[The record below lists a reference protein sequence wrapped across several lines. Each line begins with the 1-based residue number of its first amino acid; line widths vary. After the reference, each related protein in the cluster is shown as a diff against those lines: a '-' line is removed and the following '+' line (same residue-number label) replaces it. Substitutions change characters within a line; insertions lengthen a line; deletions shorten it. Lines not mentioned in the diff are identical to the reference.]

1 MGLSS
6 ILNIATSG
14 LGITQASLD
23 VVARNIANSD
33 TPGYSAK
40 TLAQEN
46 IISGNLSL
54 GVRELDVRRTVDQF
68 IQAQLRLESAALGD
82 VEVRND
88 FLTQIDQLFG
98 SPGGPNGLDTI
109 LNQFVQ
115 SLQEL
120 TASSDNFSVRA
131 QVVSDAQLM
140 AQQLRQLSAD
150 VQVMRQLAEDSLADA
165 IEEVNE
171 ALSQLETI
179 NQTLGSHGAGQ
190 APPADLLDERDKFI
204 DQIAQHLD
212 IRIDEDTNGIVS
224 IFTRSGNTLLEGQA
238 IQLNFDHR
246 ANITAQAL
254 YSDVPADRG
263 VGTVTLS
270 AANGFS
276 IDLIRNGILDSGRI
290 GGLIEMR
297 DQTLVELQAQLDELA
312 HSLAT
317 SMSSKTVASTAAPA
331 GPPDGFDIDTAGLL
345 SGNSITVNYTQG
357 GTPQTLTI
365 IRVEDPSELP
375 LSNDVSANPNDTV
388 IGVSFSG
395 GAGAAATALNTALAS
410 AGIALTASNPAGT
423 TLRIVDDG
431 VAGTSDVNGLSAT
444 VTSTSVQDDG
454 SQLPLFV
461 DSGQGSLPYSGNL
474 DFGGQKT
481 GFASRIAVNALVV
494 QDNELLV
501 RYATSPQTP
510 LGDATRPLELLDRL
524 SNIAFDFSP
533 ASGIGST
540 QSPFSGSL
548 VSYAQRIISFQT
560 GRADQAAREMAAQDV
575 VVTALRERFSDSTKV
590 DINHEL
596 TQLIELQNSFAA
608 NARII
613 QVADELFDV
622 LFTSL

>member
-14 LGITQASLD
+14 LGITQANLD

-120 TASSDNFSVRA
+120 TTTPDGFSTRA
-131 QVVSDAQLM
+131 AVVSDAQLM

-150 VQVMRQLAEDSLADA
+150 VQAMRQLAEDSLAVA
-165 IEEVNE
+165 IDEVNG

-179 NQTLGSHGAGQ
+179 NQTLSSQGVGQ
-190 APPADLLDERDKFI
+190 APSADLLDERDKLI
-204 DQIAQHLD
+204 DQISQHLD
-212 IRIDEDTNGIVS
+212 LRIDEDSNGTVS
-224 IFTRSGNTLLEGQA
+224 IFTRNGNALLEGQA
-238 IQLNFDHR
+238 VQLNFDR
-246 ANITAQAL
+246 RDNITAQSL
-254 YSDVPADRG
+254 YSDVPADSG
-263 VGTVTLS
+263 VGTVTLT
-270 AANGFS
+270 AGGYS
-276 IDLIRNGILDSGRI
+276 IDLIRNGIVDSGRI
-290 GGLIEMR
+290 GSLIEMR

-345 SGNSITVNYTQG
+345 SGNSITVSYTQG
-357 GTPQTLTI
+357 GTPGTLTI
-365 IRVEDPSELP
+365 IRVEDASELP
-375 LSNDVSANPNDTV
+375 LTNDVTPNPNDNV
-388 IGVSFSG
+388 VGISFSG
-395 GAGAAATALNTALAS
+395 GVGAAATALNTAL
-410 AGIALTASNPAGT
+410 GGLGLALTASNPAGT

-431 VAGTSDVNGLSAT
+431 GAGTSDVNAMSAM
-444 VTSTSVQDDG
+444 VTATALQDDG

-461 DSGQGSLPYSGNL
+461 DSGQGAAPYTGSL
-474 DFGGQKT
+474 DFGGQKL
-481 GFASRIAVNALVV
+481 GFASRISVNTLVA

-501 RYATSPQTP
+501 RYASSPQTP
-510 LGDATRPLELLDRL
+510 LGDATRPLDLLDRL
-524 SNIAFDFSP
+524 TGQSLDFSP
-533 ASGIGST
+533 SSGVGSV
-540 QSPFSGSL
+540 QSIFSGT
-548 VSYAQRIISFQT
+548 VVDFTQRIISLQT
-560 GRADQAAREMAAQDV
+560 GLANKATREMAAQDV
-575 VVTALRERFSDSTKV
+575 VVTALRERFNADTGV
-590 DINHEL
+590 DINQEL

-622 LFTSL
+622 MFRSF

>member
-1 MGLSS
+1 MGLSN
-6 ILNIATSG
+6 ILNIAATG
-14 LGITQASLD
+14 LSTTQSSLE
-23 VVARNIANSD
+23 VVARNIANAD
-33 TPGYSAK
+33 TPGYTSK
-40 TLAQEN
+40 TLVQEN
-46 IISGNLSL
+46 IIAGNVSL
-54 GVRELDVRRTVDQF
+54 GVSETDIRRTVDQF
-68 IQAQLRLESAALGD
+68 IQSQLRHESAALGD
-82 VEVRND
+82 VEVRKD
-88 FLTQIDQLFG
+88 FLARVDQMFG
-98 SPGGPNGLDTI
+98 EPGGPNGLDTI

-120 TASSDNFSVRA
+120 TTTPDGFSTRA
-131 QVVSDAQLM
+131 AVVSDAQLM

-150 VQVMRQLAEDSLADA
+150 VQAMRQLAEDSLAVA
-165 IEEVNE
+165 IDEING

-179 NQTLGSHGAGQ
+179 NLTLSSQGAGQ
-190 APPADLLDERDKFI
+190 APSADLLDERDKLI
-204 DQIAQHLD
+204 DQISQHLD
-212 IRIDEDTNGIVS
+212 LRIDEASNGTVS
-224 IFTRSGNTLLEGQA
+224 IFTRNGNALLEGRA
-238 IQLNFDHR
+238 VQLNFDHR
-246 ANITAQAL
+246 DNITAQSF
-254 YSDVPADRG
+254 YSDVPADSG
-263 VGTVTLS
+263 VGTVTLT
-270 AANGFS
+270 AGGFS
-276 IDLIRNGILDSGRI
+276 IDLIRNGIVDSGRI
-290 GGLIEMR
+290 GSLIEMR

-524 SNIAFDFSP
+524 TGQSLDFSP
-533 ASGIGST
+533 SSGVGSL
-540 QSPFSGSL
+540 QSIFSGT
-548 VSYAQRIISFQT
+548 VVDFTQRIISLQT

-596 TQLIELQNSFAA
+596 TQLIKLQNSFAA